1 MRSGDDKLH
10 KTLAVICVGAMEP
23 KLEVLHSYNVHN
35 QLQVHLTQETCLL
48 RDCSGF

>member
-10 KTLAVICVGAMEP
+10 KTLAVICVWAMEP

-35 QLQVHLTQETCLL
+35 QLQVHLTQETGLL
-48 RDCSGF
+48 RDWSGF